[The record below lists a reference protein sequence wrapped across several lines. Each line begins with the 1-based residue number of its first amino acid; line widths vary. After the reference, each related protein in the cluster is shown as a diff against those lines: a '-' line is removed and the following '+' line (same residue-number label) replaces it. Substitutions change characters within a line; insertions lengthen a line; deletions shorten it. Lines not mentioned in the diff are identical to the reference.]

1 MGRSKMAFHLARLV
15 CPPLLCLLLSVL
27 AQVSGRSNRKHYLIK
42 TEDNDDYIRIKNNDY
57 SGSAV
62 STSPGSPNIQKDEDY
77 TGSDQNEAGTD
88 YAGDDYIGPKGPI
101 GLNYEK
107 RCRTRRL
114 ARSMRLKCDLNGYY
128 YTGYYNGYYYPYY
141 F

>member
-1 MGRSKMAFHLARLV
+1 MAFHLARLL
-15 CPPLLCLLLSVL
+15 CPLALCLLLSPL
-27 AQVSGRSNRKHYLIK
+27 AQVSGRLDRKHYLIK

-57 SGSAV
+57 SGSTV
-62 STSPGSPNIQKDEDY
+62 STTPGSSNIQKDEDY

-88 YAGDDYIGPKGPI
+88 YAGDVYI

-114 ARSMRLKCDLNGYY
+114 ARSMRRECDLNGYY